1 MPDIEIRSATAA
13 EAEAYRFINSTVFA
27 YRPEGPPWTPAET
40 TLCAFED
47 GAMVSA
53 FNAWPFQW
61 MLNGAQVAAAGIADV
76 GTLPHRRRR
85 GHVRR
90 IMEESLR
97 RQRDAGQAFAILWG
111 THTAIY
117 RRFGYQVVTHDVH
130 YEMRPGDIDFAALPG
145 VGAPQ
150 AGGEVQLSDRPDVE
164 TLRPVYDAW
173 IADRTGELHRSQPM
187 WEHGALRERR
197 GEGPIYAAVYEE
209 GGAARGYALYTVRD
223 GVYGPTSEERHPD
236 ESQRLTLRELVALSP
251 AAYEALW
258 RVVGSH
264 DLVRRIHY
272 DNVPEDDPLFDL
284 VQEPRMLR
292 RWTQDGIMARVV
304 DVAAGL
310 PQRPYGGP
318 LSLRL
323 RVIDPLCAWN
333 DGVWSMQ
340 TDGAETTV
348 TRSDGAPELTLPV
361 QSLAALVT
369 GYRGAGALVGMGRAE
384 ASAGL
389 DLAAVDRAFATRHRP
404 HCFHH
409 F

>member
-1 MPDIEIRSATAA
+1 MPEIEIRSATPE
-13 EAEAYRFINSTVFA
+13 EAEAYRFITNTVFA
-27 YRPEGPPWTPAET
+27 EQSEVSPSMPMEP

-47 GAMVSA
+47 GAMVSTSYA
-53 FNAWPFQW
+53 RPFEW
-61 MLNGAQVAAAGIADV
+61 MLNGASVATAGMAAV

-85 GHVRR
+85 GYVRR
-90 IMEESLR
+90 IMEETLR
-97 RQRDAGQAFAILWG
+97 RQRAAGQAFAILWG

-117 RRFGYQVVTHDVH
+117 RRFGYEVVTQNVH
-130 YEMRPGDIDFAALPG
+130 YKMRPADVDFAALPG
-145 VGAPQ
+145 VGARE
-150 AGGEVQLSDRPDVE
+150 AAGEVRLSDQPDVE
-164 TLRPVYDAW
+164 ALRTVYDAW
-173 IADRTGELHRSQPM
+173 IADRTGELHRSEPM
-187 WEHGALRERR
+187 WERELLRQRS
-197 GEGPIYAAVYEE
+197 GEGPVYAAIYEE
-209 GGAARGYALYTVRD
+209 DGAARGYALYTVRD
-223 GVYGPTSEERHPD
+223 GVYGPITADLHPD

-264 DLVRRIHY
+264 DLVRWIHY
-272 DNVPEDDPLFDL
+272 DNAPEDDPLFDL

-292 RWTQDGIMARVV
+292 RATQDGIMARVV

-310 PQRPYGGP
+310 PQRPYGGA

-333 DGVWSMQ
+333 DGTWSME

-348 TRSDGAPELTLPV
+348 TRSDGAAELTLPV
-361 QSLAALVT
+361 QSLASLVT
-369 GYRGAGALVGMGRAE
+369 GYRGAAALVGMGRAE

>member
-97 RQRDAGQAFAILWG
+97 RQRAAGQAFAILWG

-130 YEMRPGDIDFAALPG
+130 YEMRPGDIDFAVLPG
-145 VGAPQ
+145 AGAPQ

-272 DNVPEDDPLFDL
+272 ANVPEDDPLFDL

-323 RVIDPLCAWN
+323 RVIDPLCPWN
-333 DGVWSMQ
+333 DGVWSME
-340 TDGAETTV
+340 TDGAQTTV
-348 TRSDGAPELTLPV
+348 ERSDGAPELTLPV

>member
-1 MPDIEIRSATAA
+1 MPEIEIRSATPE

-27 YRPEGPPWTPAET
+27 YRPEGEPFTPGET
-40 TLCAFED
+40 TICAFED
-47 GAMVSA
+47 GEMVSS
-53 FNAWPFQW
+53 FNAWPFEW
-61 MLNGAQVAAAGIADV
+61 MLNGAQVAAAGVADV

-90 IMEESLR
+90 LLEESLR
-97 RQRDAGQAFAILWG
+97 RQRAAGQAFAILWG

-117 RRFGYQVVTHDVH
+117 RRFGYEVVTQNVH
-130 YEMRPGDIDFAALPG
+130 YKMRPGDVDFAALPG
-145 VGAPQ
+145 VAAREA
-150 AGGEVQLSDRPDVE
+150 AGDVQLSGQPGVE
-164 TLRPVYDAW
+164 TLRPIYDAW
-173 IADRTGELHRSQPM
+173 IADRTAELHRSQPM
-187 WEHGALRERR
+187 WERGPLRDRSR
-197 GEGPIYAAVYEE
+197 EGRLYAAIYEE

-223 GVYGPTSEERHPD
+223 GVYGPTTEDLHPD

-251 AAYEALW
+251 AGYEALW

-264 DLVRRIHY
+264 DLVRWIHY
-272 DNVPEDDPLFDL
+272 DNAPEDDPLFDL

-292 RWTQDGIMARVV
+292 RATQDGIMARIV
-304 DVAAGL
+304 DVASGL

-333 DGVWSMQ
+333 DGVWAME
-340 TDGAETTV
+340 TDGAQTTV
-348 TRSDGAPELTLPV
+348 ERSDGAAELTLPV
-361 QSLAALVT
+361 QSLATLVT
-369 GYRGAGALVGMGRAE
+369 GYRSAAALVGMGRAE

>member
-1 MPDIEIRSATAA
+1 M
-13 EAEAYRFINSTVFA
+13 
-27 YRPEGPPWTPAET
+27 
-40 TLCAFED
+40 
-47 GAMVSA
+47 
-53 FNAWPFQW
+53 
-61 MLNGAQVAAAGIADV
+61 
-76 GTLPHRRRR
+76 
-85 GHVRR
+85 
-90 IMEESLR
+90 
-97 RQRDAGQAFAILWG
+97 
-111 THTAIY
+111 
-117 RRFGYQVVTHDVH
+117 
-130 YEMRPGDIDFAALPG
+130 
-145 VGAPQ
+145 
-150 AGGEVQLSDRPDVE
+150 
-164 TLRPVYDAW
+164 
-173 IADRTGELHRSQPM
+173 
-187 WEHGALRERR
+187 
-197 GEGPIYAAVYEE
+197 
-209 GGAARGYALYTVRD
+209 
-223 GVYGPTSEERHPD
+223 
-236 ESQRLTLRELVALSP
+236 VALSP

-272 DNVPEDDPLFDL
+272 ANVPEDDPLFDL